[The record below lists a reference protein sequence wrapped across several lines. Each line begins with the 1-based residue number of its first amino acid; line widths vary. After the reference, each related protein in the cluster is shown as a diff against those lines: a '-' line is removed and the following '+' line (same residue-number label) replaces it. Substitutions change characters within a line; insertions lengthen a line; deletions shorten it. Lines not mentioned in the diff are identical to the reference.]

1 MKYIN
6 KKISSVFL
14 MAASAV
20 VILSSCNKDLEQIPG
35 PAPTPV
41 GDTTQNL
48 NNLIRN
54 DATLTFFRAAIVRAG
69 LTTTLANPTSR
80 YTVFAPTDAA
90 FIASG
95 IPSIAVIN
103 SLPLAT
109 VTALVS
115 YNIVPQNVLTTGIPS
130 TFPNFQY
137 PTIFNPAPTLSALLR
152 LTTFP
157 TIRNGNWVNNIP
169 LTSVNTVTGNGVL
182 HKTAL
187 VVAPPQRAL
196 WERIQTDAGL
206 KYLRA
211 AIIRADSGV
220 VAASTLQ
227 AALGNIGAN
236 LTVFAP
242 TDAAFQATLT
252 GLITQALIAQGVP
265 PATAAAT
272 AALLA
277 SNENVFQN
285 PALYGSLS
293 AQTVK
298 GVVVYHLLG
307 VRAFSNNLPTTVT
320 NYPTLLNTAIPAH
333 PGVGLLAAFT
343 GGQVSAAS
351 VKGAANASAAN
362 FLINPTPDAAA
373 SYGTT
378 VPAPGLTTYTGTSD
392 QHYTNGVLHKINQV
406 LLAQ

>member
-14 MAASAV
+14 VAASAV
-20 VILSSCNKDLEQIPG
+20 AILSSCNKDLEQIPG
-35 PAPTPV
+35 PAPTPA

-69 LTTTLANPTSR
+69 LTTTLANPAAR

-95 IPSIAVIN
+95 FPSIAAIN
-103 SLPLAT
+103 ALPVAT
-109 VTALVS
+109 VTAIVS

-157 TIRNGNWVNNIP
+157 TVRNGNWINNIP
-169 LTSVNTVTGNGVL
+169 MTTVNTVTGNGVL

-196 WERIQTDAGL
+196 WERIQTDNNL
-206 KYLRA
+206 SYLRA

-220 VAASTLQ
+220 ATASTLQ

-272 AALLA
+272 AAVLA
-277 SNENVFQN
+277 ASPTVFQN

-333 PGVGLLAAFT
+333 PGVGLMATFT
-343 GGQVSAAS
+343 GGQVSAAT

-362 FLINPTPDAAA
+362 FLINPTPDNNV

-378 VPAPGLTTYTGTSD
+378 VPPPNTVGYPGTSD

-406 LLAQ
+406 LLPQ